1 MSNFLDALNRFQTD
15 IPTIDEARE
24 MVIESQPTPLPV
36 NPDDYKWEWQKEYDA
51 LRSAANTTMS
61 GYISPYEGTG
71 WGGNPLIIN
80 NLERLFEAATEAK
93 LEPSKLFTSE
103 TAQLRTIG
111 SDQYKILRLFES
123 KLKESLT
130 EKGKFGLNEMDIEG
144 LQALTAGK
152 GVMISAVKEQVAIKA
167 KQAELRIKQQA
178 AEAGGGT
185 GRGGVAGDSSSTSNA
200 YGFGREFMDSIINNP
215 IPDNVVYEVPATT
228 NTSLEDAS
236 NLLDEITSASDVAR
250 FEASSVKPYVVVG
263 NSDES
268 AEFVAYDSAG
278 NVVTD
283 YPLPSSTIVKVD
295 RDANIAEDNLS
306 RKFPIKYKDE

>member
-15 IPTIDEARE
+15 IPTVDDARE
-24 MVIESQPTPLPV
+24 MVIEAQPTPLPV
-36 NPDDYKWEWQKEYDA
+36 NPEDYKWEWQKEYDA
-51 LRSAANTTMS
+51 LRSAANTAMS
-61 GYISPYEGTG
+61 GYISPYEGTN

-178 AEAGGGT
+178 AEASTGTRGAGGE
-185 GRGGVAGDSSSTSNA
+185 VVDSSSP
-200 YGFGREFMDSIINNP
+200 YGFGRDFMNNIINTP
-215 IPDNVVYEVPATT
+215 IPDNMLVEVPATT
-228 NTSLEDAS
+228 NTSLDDAGA
-236 NLLDEITSASDVAR
+236 LLDGLTGGSEVAR
-250 FEASSVKPYVVVG
+250 FEASSVEPYVVVG
-263 NSDES
+263 NADES
-268 AEFVAYDSAG
+268 AEFVAYDSTG

-283 YPLPSSTIVKVD
+283 YPLPSSTIVKID
-295 RDANIAEDNLS
+295 RDANIAEDSLN
-306 RKFPIKYKDE
+306 RKFPLKYKDE

>member
-1 MSNFLDALNRFQTD
+1 MSNFLDALNRFQTE
-15 IPTIDEARE
+15 IPTVDEARD

-36 NPDDYKWEWQKEYDA
+36 NPEDYKWEWQKEYDA
-51 LRSAANTTMS
+51 LRSAANTAMS
-61 GYISPYEGTG
+61 GYISPYEGTN

-123 KLKESLT
+123 KLRESLT

-178 AEAGGGT
+178 AEAGSSRGTTGGD
-185 GRGGVAGDSSSTSNA
+185 VIDSSSPYA
-200 YGFGREFMDSIINNP
+200 YGRDFMNSLINTP
-215 IPDNVVYEVPATT
+215 IPDGIVSDVPATT
-228 NTSLEDAS
+228 GGTSVEDAA
-236 NLLDEITSASDVAR
+236 NLLDNMVGGSDIASYEAR
-250 FEASSVKPYVVVG
+250 AIKTQVIVG
-263 NSDES
+263 DSDED
-268 AEFVAYDSAG
+268 ARYVALDSNN
-278 NVVTD
+278 NVVSD
-283 YPLPSSTIVKVD
+283 YPLPSSPIVKID
-295 RDANIAEDNLS
+295 REAKKAEDKIG
-306 RKFPIKYKDE
+306 RKYDIQFENE

>member
-1 MSNFLDALNRFQTD
+1 MSNFLDALNRFQTE
-15 IPTIDEARE
+15 IPTIDEARD

-36 NPDDYKWEWQKEYDA
+36 NPEDYKWEWQKEYDA
-51 LRSAANTTMS
+51 LRSAANTAMS
-61 GYISPYEGTG
+61 GYISPYEGTN

-123 KLKESLT
+123 KLRESLT

-178 AEAGGGT
+178 AETGGGRGTT
-185 GRGGVAGDSSSTSNA
+185 GGDVIDSSSPYA
-200 YGFGREFMDSIINNP
+200 YGRDFMNSLINTP
-215 IPDNVVYEVPATT
+215 IPDGIVSDVPATT
-228 NTSLEDAS
+228 GGTSVEDAA
-236 NLLDEITSASDVAR
+236 NLLDNMVGGSDIASYEAR
-250 FEASSVKPYVVVG
+250 AIKTQVIVG
-263 NSDES
+263 DSDED
-268 AEFVAYDSAG
+268 ARYVALDSNN
-278 NVVTD
+278 NVVSD
-283 YPLPSSTIVKVD
+283 YPLPSSPIVKID
-295 RDANIAEDNLS
+295 REAKKAEDKIG
-306 RKFPIKYKDE
+306 RKYDIQFENE

>member
-15 IPTIDEARE
+15 IPTVDDARE
-24 MVIESQPTPLPV
+24 MVIEAQPTPLPV
-36 NPDDYKWEWQKEYDA
+36 NPEDYKWEWQKEYDA
-51 LRSAANTTMS
+51 LRSAANTAMS
-61 GYISPYEGTG
+61 GYISPYEGTN

-178 AEAGGGT
+178 AEASTGTRGAGGE
-185 GRGGVAGDSSSTSNA
+185 VVDSSSP
-200 YGFGREFMDSIINNP
+200 YGFGRDFMNNIINTP
-215 IPDNVVYEVPATT
+215 IPDNMLVEVPATT
-228 NTSLEDAS
+228 NTSLDDAS
-236 NLLDEITSASDVAR
+236 ALLDGLTGGSEVAR

-263 NSDES
+263 DSDES
-268 AEFVAYDSAG
+268 AEFVAYDSTG

-295 RDANIAEDNLS
+295 RDANIAEDSLN
-306 RKFPIKYKDE
+306 RKFPLKYKDE